1 MVSFAPSFNP
11 NTRAGDR
18 RGEVVPP
25 VYATGSA
32 DDSVIS
38 SSSLQHTTG
47 HIGNVNSTITA
58 PAGSIH
64 DRLHATALEG
74 KLLTAKS
81 DSCQGGSVF
90 VTKSSRYSTNA
101 TALGSVRDRDPYK
114 ASAKAALFNNDAP
127 SALRF
132 ELPSLLSP
140 APNHV
145 NAGNTDTLL
154 DELSNTTMSNS
165 LSELFAAATSSGTN
179 YTIDAP
185 DVVVPSIAS
194 SSVAFIAT
202 GVSATGSVGRIR
214 ESHEEDD
221 AARLLSVE
229 SCAEEVAAFL
239 AATTRRKS

>member
-1 MVSFAPSFNP
+1 M
-11 NTRAGDR
+11 
-18 RGEVVPP
+18 PP

-47 HIGNVNSTITA
+47 HIGNANSTITA

-81 DSCQGGSVF
+81 DSGQGSGF
-90 VTKSSRYSTNA
+90 VTKSSRYSTNV

-140 APNHV
+140 APNHC
-145 NAGNTDTLL
+145 NTDTLL
-154 DELSNTTMSNS
+154 DESSNTTMSNS
-165 LSELFAAATSSGTN
+165 LSELFAAAVSSGTN
-179 YTIDAP
+179 YTIDAA

-194 SSVAFIAT
+194 SSVASIAS
-202 GVSATGSVGRIR
+202 GIPSTGSVGRLR
-214 ESHEEDD
+214 ESHGEDD

-229 SCAEEVAAFL
+229 SCADEVAAFL